1 MTISAPIFG
10 TFAQMNPDFS
20 GCYIAVTDNDIS
32 TTALFDNKTTMYAHI
47 RQQFEENG
55 AEQVQTT
62 ILGSDGKIETRLN
75 SKMAIY
81 QTSDDCYRGGLIEPE
96 VGENIFVTYYQQ
108 SVRR

>member
-1 MTISAPIFG
+1 MTVSSPIFG

-20 GCYIAVTDNDIS
+20 GAYIAVTDNDIS
-32 TTALFDNKTTMYAHI
+32 TSALFDCKTALYAHI
-47 RQQFEENG
+47 LREFEENG

-81 QTSDDCYRGGLIEPE
+81 QSSDDCYRGGLIEPE
-96 VGENIFVTYYQQ
+96 VGSNIFVTYYQQ

>member
-1 MTISAPIFG
+1 MTISAPILA
-10 TFAQMNPDFS
+10 TFAHMTPDFS

-47 RQQFEENG
+47 REQFEEFG

-62 ILGSDGKIETRLN
+62 VLGSDGKIDCRLN

-96 VGENIFVTYYQQ
+96 IGDNIFVTYYQQ

>member
-1 MTISAPIFG
+1 MTVSATIYA
-10 TFAQMNPDFS
+10 TFSQANPEFS
-20 GCYIAVTDNDIS
+20 GAYIAVTDNDIS
-32 TTALFDNKTTMYAHI
+32 TAALFDNKTHLYAHI
-47 RQQFEENG
+47 KEQFEEFG

-96 VGENIFVTYYQQ
+96 IGDNIFVTYYQQ
-108 SVRR
+108 TVRR

>member
-1 MTISAPIFG
+1 
-10 TFAQMNPDFS
+10 MNPDFS
-20 GCYIAVTDNDIS
+20 GCCIAVTDNDIS

-47 RQQFEENG
+47 REQFEEFG

-62 ILGSDGKIETRLN
+62 VLGSDGKIDCRLN